1 VTPDIVGKI
10 FALSCA
16 LLWAFAVILFKKSGE
31 SISPLG
37 LNLFKSTVAALLFI
51 PLLIIM
57 GSPFIPAEVTAGD
70 FLILIISGFIGIS
83 LSDLLFFKALNMLGA
98 GLTAIVDCFYIP
110 SVLILSYIFLGTPI
124 SLVEITG
131 GIMVI
136 VAILIATLKIP
147 DGKKSEKNIALGIFY
162 GTTAMFIMGISII
175 LMKPVLDKTSI
186 LWVSEVRIIA
196 GVIGLFLFLAFQ
208 RDRKTIVRSLL
219 TVRNWKYAMPGSIL
233 GNFIAMA
240 LWVAAFKLTSVNSAA
255 ILNQLNTIFIVI
267 MASLILKEKFTIR
280 RFAATILGFIGSI
293 IILIF

>member
-1 VTPDIVGKI
+1 VTPDILGKL

-57 GSPFIPAEVTAGD
+57 GIPFIPTEVTAGD
-70 FLILIISGFIGIS
+70 FLILIFSGFIGIS

-124 SLVEITG
+124 SFVEITG

-147 DGKKSEKNIALGIFY
+147 DGKKSEKNIVLGIFY
-162 GTTAMFIMGISII
+162 GTAAMFIMGISII

-196 GVIGLFLFLAFQ
+196 GMIGLFLFLMFQ
-208 RDRKTIVRSLL
+208 KDRKMIVRSLL
-219 TVRNWKYAMPGSIL
+219 TVKNWKYAMPGSIL

>member
-1 VTPDIVGKI
+1 MTPDIVGKI